1 MIDVPSAIISLAH
14 QHASPDHTF
23 GITGTTFVRTLG
35 KYSAPAAR
43 AVGRVRAWR

>member
-23 GITGTTFVRTLG
+23 GITGTTFVRNFGT
-35 KYSAPAAR
+35 YSAPAALT
-43 AVGRVRAWR
+43 AGRVRH